1 MGKVTIAA
9 RVDEDLDSSLER
21 LATRTGRSKS
31 ALVAEALQSFVA
43 TEEQFFTAV
52 EEGKAALREGRV
64 VNHETVVAA
73 FERVIRA

>member
-43 TEEQFFTAV
+43 NEEQFFTAV

-73 FERVIRA
+73 FERVIRT